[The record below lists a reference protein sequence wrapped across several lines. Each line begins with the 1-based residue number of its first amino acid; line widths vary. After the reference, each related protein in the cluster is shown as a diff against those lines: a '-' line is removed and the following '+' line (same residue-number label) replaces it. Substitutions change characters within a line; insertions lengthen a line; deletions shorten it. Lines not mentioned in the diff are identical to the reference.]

1 MCKNIILKDKE
12 ILFKV
17 KKASDKTFLKKVQKK
32 NKLKKIKKVQ

>member
-32 NKLKKIKKVQ
+32 NKKY